1 MKCSMCSSR
10 PFLTASLVLVLCFV
24 GCQQKT
30 DAPAAEPP
38 AAEPSAVEPSAEP
51 IEQAAVTEAI
61 YAGDATAKERTYKP
75 IPSSVPTPEI
85 IDSKIGR
92 LEFPGGYPT
101 DETAQK
107 LADEMLYVHGVSA
120 YTNTIQAASLWALR
134 KGFAEIG
141 VNDNEFIVSPE
152 MMDGRALF
160 LTANMD
166 TYYFWSNINLKD
178 GPIVVETP
186 PGVLGIFDDFWFRWV
201 SDFGLPGPDRG
212 EGGRYLLVP
221 PGYEGELPEGG
232 YFIKHSRTHLVTMLG
247 RMFLEGDSTESSE
260 RVVKERLKVYP
271 YAEGGEGTSIG
282 SYLQGRARLGKM
294 AEPKTPR
301 MVDVT
306 GISINT
312 LPPADFGHF
321 EYVNALVQSE
331 PASALDPEIAGQLAA
346 IGIVKG
352 KPFKPDPKTRAI
364 LEESVRVANA
374 ASRTAALGAMP
385 NNRFRYYR
393 EKSAWWNPL
402 FDGGYLF
409 MTPPAEIRADGTV
422 DPYPSDGARK
432 LTARTSF
439 FYLATGITPAMVMRL
454 TNIGSQYIVAS
465 VDADG
470 NPLDGGKTY
479 ELKLPPNPPHARF
492 WSTTVYDN
500 QTRSII
506 QTDQRYPR
514 AGSQSYPSPAAKAA
528 SNGTIT
534 LYFGPEKPDGVAEG
548 NFVKTIPG
556 RGWFQILRFY
566 SPTKP
571 FFDKSWRPGE
581 VELVK

>member
-1 MKCSMCSSR
+1 MRCSMISGS
-10 PFLTASLVLVLCFV
+10 PLLTASLVLALCFA
-24 GCQQKT
+24 GCEKKT
-30 DAPAAEPP
+30 EAPAAEPP
-38 AAEPSAVEPSAEP
+38 AAEPPAEQP
-51 IEQAAVTEAI
+51 TEQAAAAKSVQ
-61 YAGDATAKERTYKP
+61 AGDATAEKRTYKP
-75 IPSSVPTPEI
+75 IPPFVPTPET

-92 LEFPGGYPT
+92 LEFPGGYPS

-120 YTNTIQAASLWALR
+120 YTNTIQGASLWAIR
-134 KGFAEIG
+134 KGFADIG
-141 VNDNEFIVSPE
+141 VKDNEFIVSPE

-186 PGVLGIFDDFWFRWV
+186 PGVLGIFDDFWFRWI

-212 EGGRYLLVP
+212 KGGRYLLVP
-221 PGYEGELPEGG
+221 PGYTGELPEGG
-232 YFIKHSRTHLVTMLG
+232 YFINHSRTNLVTMIG
-247 RMFLEGDSTESSE
+247 RMFLEGNSTEISE
-260 RVVKERLKVYP
+260 KVVKENLKVYP

-282 SYLQGRARLGKM
+282 SYLQGGARLGKM
-294 AEPKTPR
+294 AEPKAPR
-301 MVDVT
+301 MVDVS

-352 KPFKPDPKTRAI
+352 KPFKPDAKTRAI
-364 LEESVRVANA
+364 LEKSVQVANA
-374 ASRTAALGAMP
+374 ASRTAASGAMP
-385 NNRFRYYR
+385 NYGFRYYG

-402 FDGGYLF
+402 FDGGYQF
-409 MTPPAEIRADGTV
+409 MTPPPEIAADGAV
-422 DPYPSDGARK
+422 KPYPSDGARK
-432 LTARTSF
+432 LAARTSF

-470 NPLDGGKTY
+470 NPLDGAKTY
-479 ELKLPPNPPHARF
+479 KLVLPRNPPHARF

-514 AGSQSYPSPAAKAA
+514 AGSQSYPSPAAEAA
-528 SNGTIT
+528 GNGTIT
-534 LYFGPEKPDGVAEG
+534 LYFGPDKPNGVAEG

-571 FFDKSWRPGE
+571 FFDKSWQPGE
-581 VELVK
+581 VELVN